1 MLACKRGGIEVRGF
15 FVWGNVCRESER
27 VEHDLLSALE
37 RNGID
42 KTHDQ
47 GTIAGARNDSSCHI
61 SNLSVYPKRPFSFFK
76 KQPRQPTYH
85 RHYGSK
91 KYHST
96 PLSNP
101 NPALTPRAQTKEK
114 IKKTLPQKTP
124 QPTYSPN
131 QLIYSVTSLNLTLF
145 SGSAVAGFALTFN
158 GGHISPFAVVL
169 VTGSSL
175 GGGFENTTSPTIHTS
190 AVLYF

>member
-1 MLACKRGGIEVRGF
+1 MASIGHMIKGRL
-15 FVWGNVCRESER
+15 R
-27 VEHDLLSALE
+27 VLVTTALTIFPIFQSIPNDLFLL
-37 RNGID
+37 
-42 KTHDQ
+42 
-47 GTIAGARNDSSCHI
+47 
-61 SNLSVYPKRPFSFFK
+61 K

-85 RHYGSK
+85 RHMVQK

-101 NPALTPRAQTKEK
+101 ILLSPQERKQKEK
-114 IKKTLPQKTP
+114 RKKTPPQKTP

-169 VTGSSL
+169 FTGSSL